1 MPYII
6 TRCWYPLH
14 QAGEPGKKYLE
25 VMKKYPPDESI
36 AKPIVPVAV
45 TSTKDGIETLSIS
58 EVESQKVGD
67 AYHREARIMA
77 EFREIDGFSYELKF
91 WSKVDE
97 ALDMI
102 GLGSQ

>member
-14 QAGEPGKKYLE
+14 KVDEPAKKYLE

-36 AKPIVPVAV
+36 AKLIVPVAV
-45 TSTKDGIETLSIS
+45 SSTKDGIETMSIN
-58 EVESQKVGD
+58 EVESQKVGE
-67 AYHREARIMA
+67 AYNREARMMV
-77 EFREIDGFSYELKF
+77 EFKGIKGFSYELKV

-102 GLGSQ
+102 GMGS